1 MTTGTSL
8 PPIGFGFVS
17 DASLSAEG
25 LAALLGVAE
34 LPRLLDLLPIAV
46 IVTAPDDSVLHF
58 NAGAEAAFG
67 LRRATVIG
75 KTFACLR
82 HDALLDMEG
91 FLRACAQGRDAGVVR
106 ARHGGAR
113 YAASRH
119 LVPGDG
125 GSHALYFLRAD
136 YAREVAARRAPVSG
150 SAELLLTPA
159 IEHLADRAAVAV
171 ARRTTVLLLGETGVG
186 KTMLAR
192 SIHARSSRR
201 DAPFVHVN
209 CGSIPE
215 SLFES
220 ELFGYE
226 RGAFTGAL
234 GSGKRGY
241 IEAAA
246 GGTLFLDELGEL
258 PLELQPKL
266 LRAVELGEVIAV
278 GSTQRQQVDVRV
290 VAATNR
296 SLADDVAR
304 GKFRRDL
311 HARMTLWQILVP
323 PLRARRSDL
332 LGWLDRLHRAWCDT
346 RGHDELAPLELNTDA
361 ALALLLHGWPDNLR
375 GLQRVLHGCATTSP
389 RAPLSQA
396 ELAPLLVDPTPR
408 SETPPPR
415 PTSPPASPTPTPEQ
429 DAGRTRRPRPGREEL
444 VAVLTRLG
452 WSIRATAKHYACE
465 RKQISRWIERY
476 AIEPPTSPAGD
487 DEAE

>member
-1 MTTGTSL
+1 MGLGGRASGEETVSIVGEPRTAGMSGISRLVVVYPRALAGVL
-8 PPIGFGFVS
+8 PLEHEDVVIGRTAGSPNVLKVAHPTVS
-17 DASLSAEG
+17 RNHASLRWDAGAGCHCVADLGSHNGTWLEG
-25 LAALLGVAE
+25 SPVHRVPRYLVDQAVVRFGDVLAVYERRERAVADAPEVSRDVVPGESLAACE
-34 LPRLLDLLPIAV
+34 
-46 IVTAPDDSVLHF
+46 
-58 NAGAEAAFG
+58 
-67 LRRATVIG
+67 
-75 KTFACLR
+75 
-82 HDALLDMEG
+82 
-91 FLRACAQGRDAGVVR
+91 LRAAL
-106 ARHGGAR
+106 AR
-113 YAASRH
+113 
-119 LVPGDG
+119 
-125 GSHALYFLRAD
+125 
-136 YAREVAARRAPVSG
+136 AARDPS
-150 SAELLLTPA
+150 PA
-159 IEHLADRAAVAV
+159 LIQ
-171 ARRTTVLLLGETGVG
+171 GETGVG
-186 KTMLAR
+186 KERIAAELHR
-192 SIHARSSRR
+192 LSGRR
-201 DAPFVHVN
+201 GPLVVIN
-209 CGSIPE
+209 CAALSPTLIE
-215 SLFES
+215 SQ
-220 ELFGYE
+220 LFGHT
-226 RGAFTGAL
+226 RGAFTGATTEQAGL
-234 GSGKRGY
+234 FR
-241 IEAAA
+241 AAA